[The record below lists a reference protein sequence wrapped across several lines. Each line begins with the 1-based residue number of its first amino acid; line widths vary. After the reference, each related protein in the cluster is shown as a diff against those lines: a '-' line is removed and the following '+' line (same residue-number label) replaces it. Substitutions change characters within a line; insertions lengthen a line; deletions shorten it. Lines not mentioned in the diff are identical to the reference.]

1 MMRYF
6 AAWLYFLG
14 ALAVVAGVVVYA
26 TNIPN
31 VPDKDDL
38 IPYSGFLVGIRLE
51 KDFDGTDVVYFMFR
65 DDETRYK
72 YLSTYPMYVEVRD
85 RLGIY
90 RDVDIM
96 IEENAKPGLDGAL
109 RIWGLVEH
117 DPYNPGTVV
126 TFQEIY
132 EETTETDRSWQNV
145 GIYLVSGG
153 LLVILLG
160 FGIRRLVPYKAKDP
174 SV

>member
-1 MMRYF
+1 MMRHF

-14 ALAVVAGVVVYA
+14 TVSVLAGIVIYL

-31 VPDKDDL
+31 VPDEEDL
-38 IPYSGFLVGIRLE
+38 VSYTGYVVGIRLE
-51 KDFDGTDVVYFMFR
+51 KDFDGTDVVYFLIR
-65 DDETRYK
+65 DDDVRYK
-72 YLSTYPMYVEVRD
+72 YMSTYPMYVEVRD

-90 RDVDIM
+90 RDVDMM
-96 IEENAKPGLDGAL
+96 IEKDAEPDFDGAV

-126 TFQEIY
+126 TFQEIVD
-132 EETTETDRSWQNV
+132 ETTETDRSWQAV
-145 GIYLVSGG
+145 GLYVLGGG
-153 LLVILLG
+153 LILLLLAY
-160 FGIRRLVPYKAKDP
+160 GIRRAVPYVPRDP

>member
-1 MMRYF
+1 MRYF

-14 ALAVVAGVVVYA
+14 TVAAVAGVIIYL

-31 VPDKDDL
+31 VPDEEDL
-38 IPYSGFLVGIRLE
+38 VSYTGYVVGIRLE
-51 KDFDGTDVVYFMFR
+51 KDFDGTDVVYFMIR
-65 DDETRYK
+65 DDEIRYK
-72 YLSTYPMYVEVRD
+72 YMSSYPMYVEVRD

-90 RDVDIM
+90 RNVDLM
-96 IEENAKPGLDGAL
+96 IEKDVEPDFDGAV

-126 TFQEIY
+126 TFADIV
-132 EETTETDRSWQNV
+132 EETTETDRSWQAV
-145 GIYLVSGG
+145 GLYVFGGG
-153 LLVILLG
+153 LLLLLMG
-160 FGIRRLVPYKAKDP
+160 FAIRRAFPYVAKAP

>member
-1 MMRYF
+1 MRHF

-14 ALAVVAGVVVYA
+14 TVSVLAGIVIYL

-31 VPDKDDL
+31 VPDEDDL
-38 IPYSGFLVGIRLE
+38 VSYTGYVVGIRLE
-51 KDFDGTDVVYFMFR
+51 KDFDGTDVVYFLIR
-65 DDETRYK
+65 DDEVRYK
-72 YLSTYPMYVEVRD
+72 YMSTYPMYVEVRD

-90 RDVDIM
+90 RDIDMM
-96 IEENAKPGLDGAL
+96 IEKDAEPDFDGAV

-126 TFQEIY
+126 TFQEIVD
-132 EETTETDRSWQNV
+132 ETTETDRSWQAV
-145 GIYLVSGG
+145 GLYVLGGG
-153 LLVILLG
+153 LVLLLLAY
-160 FGIRRLVPYKAKDP
+160 GIRRAVPYVPKDP

>member
-1 MMRYF
+1 MRHF

-14 ALAVVAGVVVYA
+14 TVSVLAGIVIYL

-31 VPDKDDL
+31 VPDEEDL
-38 IPYSGFLVGIRLE
+38 VSYTGYVVGIRLE
-51 KDFDGTDVVYFMFR
+51 KDFDGTDVVYFLIR
-65 DDETRYK
+65 DDDVRYK
-72 YLSTYPMYVEVRD
+72 YMSTYPMYVEVRD

-90 RDVDIM
+90 RDVDMM
-96 IEENAKPGLDGAL
+96 IEKDAEPDFDGAV

-126 TFQEIY
+126 TFQEIVD
-132 EETTETDRSWQNV
+132 ETTETDRSWQAV
-145 GIYLVSGG
+145 GLYVLGGG
-153 LLVILLG
+153 LILLLLAYC
-160 FGIRRLVPYKAKDP
+160 IRRAVPYVPRDP